1 MRCIAAMESL
11 PAPRRPTV
19 VLVPEVL
26 PPLVQCDTDRAA
38 PTGRRAYAAASL
50 ALVGVLIDVYG

>member
-11 PAPRRPTV
+11 PAPRRLTV

-38 PTGRRAYAAASL
+38 PTGRRAYAASL